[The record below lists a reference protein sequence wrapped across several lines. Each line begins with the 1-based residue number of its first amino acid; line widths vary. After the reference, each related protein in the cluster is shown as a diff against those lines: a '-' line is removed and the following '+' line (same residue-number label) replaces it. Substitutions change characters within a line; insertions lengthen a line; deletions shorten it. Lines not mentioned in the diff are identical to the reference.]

1 MQEPQDEIKPNFYF
15 DISIISNFI
24 NQTKIKSFLE
34 QACGLELNVH
44 NSRTIHLSS
53 KWFHS
58 SRAKFQK
65 APKIERLLLHMTKY
79 FKIAQ
84 RAHIRMKVFA
94 LIKYMLL
101 KLNEHIL

>member
-1 MQEPQDEIKPNFYF
+1 VQEPEDKTKPSFYF

-24 NQTKIKSFLE
+24 NQTKIENFLE

-58 SRAKFQK
+58 SRAKCQK
-65 APKIERLLLHMTKY
+65 APKIEGPLLHTTKY
-79 FKIAQ
+79 FKSCE
-84 RAHIRMKVFA
+84 KFT
-94 LIKYMLL
+94 L
-101 KLNEHIL
+101 K